1 MTRSYWPL
9 YRELLNL
16 RGNIDSLVKKLN
28 RLKSI
33 SSPPMGCATF
43 TAKHGSSVIS
53 QLNAEIDFL
62 DKKVKKHRFR
72 GLEGEPIDTRIINS
86 THSVL
91 KSYIQKDTKEVEDGM
106 VRQYFAS
113 DVELIVEPMEFPIEH
128 LQRRIGKGQ
137 PASTHAMMRQQTFNT
152 SSLADFLKSNQ
163 KNYESMEAEMK
174 SSVEKL
180 ILKLDDSNSDL
191 YKWSE
196 SATDSGSVG
205 GFLVCTNLNQ
215 DYKLLFCPDCS
226 QKLINAFNQGIQGIP
241 FPPLPKTVLN
251 LEVFCTENEHK
262 NHSSEDCIGVDE
274 LEARINQVREQ
285 LHVPTHHTEVISI
298 PNQQLSKSHGDWIW
312 LRHN

>member
-1 MTRSYWPL
+1 MTRPYGPL

-16 RGNIDSLVKKLN
+16 KGNIDSLAKKLK
-28 RLKSI
+28 RLKSK
-33 SSPPMGCATF
+33 SSSSLGCATF
-43 TAKHGSSVIS
+43 TAKHGSSIIS

-62 DKKVKKHRFR
+62 DKKMNQHRFR
-72 GLEGEPIDTRIINS
+72 GLEGKPLDTRIINS

-113 DVELIVEPMEFPIEH
+113 DVELIVEPIEFPIEH

-137 PASTHAMMRQQTFNT
+137 PASTYAMMRQQTFNI
-152 SSLADFLKSNQ
+152 SSLAEFLKSNQ
-163 KNYESMEAEMK
+163 KNYASMEAEMK

-180 ILKLDDSNSDL
+180 ILKLGDSNSGPH
-191 YKWSE
+191 KWSE

-205 GFLVCTNLNQ
+205 GFLVCTNSNQ

-226 QKLINAFNQGIQGIP
+226 QKLIKGFNQGIRGIV

-251 LEVFCTENEHK
+251 LKVFCTENEHK
-262 NHSSEDCIGVDE
+262 NHSYEDCIGVDE